1 MEIEVVSS
9 GFFKFCKALSLKM
22 KKESPKTCEP
32 PTNNKKNYHGKK
44 YKKDVEKRRR
54 IKNEKYK
61 KSLTTKQQ
69 R

>member
-1 MEIEVVSS
+1 
-9 GFFKFCKALSLKM
+9 M

-32 PTNNKKNYHGKK
+32 PTNNKKIYHGKR

-61 KSLTTKQQ
+61 KSLITKQQ